1 MRFSCFEL
9 TLGEFSQAGYGT
21 LRFQAPQ
28 DGCEQPCA
36 HSRKGTA
43 PVSCPVHTTSASLSP
58 RHAAVVLQE
67 KKNLVSEVMGE
78 PVVTEPNLCLC
89 HLCRTSP
96 ATPVGQEPAAGAFH
110 NMQTFIEG
118 VSSVAAGSASSPS
131 PAWLHLCR
139 GWGGAGK
146 HLYSHQDG

>member
-1 MRFSCFEL
+1 MVVSSLVL
-9 TLGEFSQAGYGT
+9 TPERALLLPPVLYT
-21 LRFQAPQ
+21 
-28 DGCEQPCA
+28 QP
-36 HSRKGTA
+36 ST
-43 PVSCPVHTTSASLSP
+43 SLSP

-67 KKNLVSEVMGE
+67 KNLVSEVMGE

-110 NMQTFIEG
+110 NVQTFIEG

-146 HLYSHQDG
+146 HLYSHQDGEG